1 MATGGFNN
9 VINLLFSHFS
19 LIWRFKSDCMAAHVS
34 CPIWLR
40 CGCKGISVCLVSL
53 VHGHKCVYIPCS
65 PRRYS
70 FPEVMLWVAVND
82 CCRCSWRD
90 KVLSPRQRRSHTLPE
105 ASQKRDPLSPYGK
118 FHKLL
123 SNAPWLRYA
132 RFSMRCSAP
141 TGKFHSELEVLHC
154 VTTCTVEL
162 CSPWLRRA
170 TCPLNLL
177 SDVQFWWKVPP
188 AFPWALDI
196 WSLDAA
202 VVLRALML
210 HLIASDHT
218 PRTGLLALPLF
229 TKTYLMKSGLYC
241 RKIVF
246 SVASAPPSSSF
257 FSFKNFSITF
267 ATGEWLAECLLL
279 FFCEHL

>member
-34 CPIWLR
+34 CPIWLH

-53 VHGHKCVYIPCS
+53 VHGHKFVYIPCS

-90 KVLSPRQRRSHTLPE
+90 KVLSPRQPRSHTLPE
-105 ASQKRDPLSPYGK
+105 ASQKRDPLSPYGR
-118 FHKLL
+118 FHKLP

-132 RFSMRCSAP
+132 RFSMRCSAAGWVVTDWEVSFR
-141 TGKFHSELEVLHC
+141 TGSVA
-154 VTTCTVEL
+154 L
-162 CSPWLRRA
+162 CYYMYCWAMFSLIEQGNVSPES
-170 TCPLNLL
+170 P
-177 SDVQFWWKVPP
+177 FWCAILMKS
-188 AFPWALDI
+188 LDI

-257 FSFKNFSITF
+257 FSLKNFSITF
-267 ATGEWLAECLLL
+267 ATGERLAECLLL